1 MSLVILKES
10 KTGEPIYETSE
21 KEKIDNWI
29 KSMKT
34 DLFFLHTMASLC
46 WNVVES
52 FGRSSLSCIFDC
64 VKNWYFNRSVWY
76 QGKKIHEQ
84 KCTHGN
90 NEEGNPWIFSLS
102 NFFVSRKPTYV
113 STIS

>member
-1 MSLVILKES
+1 MSLVMLKES

-52 FGRSSLSCIFDC
+52 FGRLSLICIFDSKEL
-64 VKNWYFNRSVWY
+64 VF
-76 QGKKIHEQ
+76 
-84 KCTHGN
+84 
-90 NEEGNPWIFSLS
+90 
-102 NFFVSRKPTYV
+102 
-113 STIS
+113 